1 MTKDSTIKTASST
14 SYSTPKKKKKVINS
28 GPSKP
33 EITSKKKKKASSSS
47 AVVSPPAAKKR
58 ASSKHF
64 TEGKIQKRKR
74 YKTKVKKI
82 EEGSRSRTSRGRSK
96 DRTEASMKKKVT
108 SKENDLSKSIKPT
121 KDLVLK
127 KKSSSAKDSSSKK
140 KKKASAKKSPP
151 GLKFK
156 SASDKSSKEDKK
168 KKQSSSGGSSSV
180 ESTKSKSPPEFNV
193 NLSKFTSIKDYLLL
207 AKHHGKEV
215 KSKELRKLSN
225 TKSIIE
231 RCIVSVK
238 PTILG
243 GVFNTLNRLLKTN
256 IDIGISN
263 IRMGKNAGKK
273 ELVNCAVNL
282 IQR

>member
-33 EITSKKKKKASSSS
+33 EITSKKKKKAS

-58 ASSKHF
+58 ASSKQR

-74 YKTKVKKI
+74 YKKQVKKI
-82 EEGSRSRTSRGRSK
+82 EEGGRSRTSRGRSK

-108 SKENDLSKSIKPT
+108 SKENGLSKSSKPT

-140 KKKASAKKSPP
+140 KKKASAK
-151 GLKFK
+151 K

-273 ELVNCAVNL
+273 ELVNCAVRL